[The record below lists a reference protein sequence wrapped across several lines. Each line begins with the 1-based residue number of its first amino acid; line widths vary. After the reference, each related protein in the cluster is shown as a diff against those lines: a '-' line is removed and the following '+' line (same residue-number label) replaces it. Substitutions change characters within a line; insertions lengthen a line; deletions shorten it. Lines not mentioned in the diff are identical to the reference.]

1 PAQIRIAKLNAKPG
15 ARFVVA
21 RQSRISMIKGL
32 QGSLEITEKGKQ
44 SGVLSAVM
52 AGTDPQR
59 ITRILNAIGQAYVEQ
74 NIERKAAEAEKSL
87 AFLDDFLPELRGKM
101 DATADRYSACRD

>member
-1 PAQIRIAKLNAKPG
+1 
-15 ARFVVA
+15 
-21 RQSRISMIKGL
+21 MIKRL
-32 QGSLEITEKGKQ
+32 QSALEISEKGKQ

-59 ITRILNAIGQAYVEQ
+59 ITRILNAIGQAYVDQ

-87 AFLDDFLPELRGKM
+87 AFLDDFLPELKGKM
-101 DATADRYSACRD
+101 DAAADRYTEFRDKHGKIGRASGRERLCQYV